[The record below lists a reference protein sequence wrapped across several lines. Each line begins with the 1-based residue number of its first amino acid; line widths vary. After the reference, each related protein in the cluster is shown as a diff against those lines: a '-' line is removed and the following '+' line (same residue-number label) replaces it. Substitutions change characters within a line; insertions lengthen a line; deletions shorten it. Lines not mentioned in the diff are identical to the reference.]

1 MPDRFYS
8 EAALQPQQ
16 LVTLD
21 PQQSHHLLHVLRA
34 ELGDEV
40 HLFDGGPHEY
50 VARVVAKDRK
60 SVRLEVVA
68 RIEGTAESCTSLLV
82 AAAVPKGDRFRT
94 LIEKL
99 TELGVTAYLPIQTK
113 RTVNPFSH
121 SLQQKAEQWVIEACK
136 QSRRNSL
143 LKILPPL
150 TLAELLDAARSIPER
165 YLACAPSDTQVL
177 SDSETSIEPNGP
189 DRSDREPSE
198 GSPLESC
205 RRALLVGPE
214 GGFTADEVLLLR
226 NASWQPL
233 TLGQHVLRIETAA
246 IAGAALLVHSQIKP
260 R

>member
-8 EAALQPQQ
+8 EVALQPRQS
-16 LVTLD
+16 VTLD

-50 VARVVAKDRK
+50 LARVVAKDRK

-68 RIEGTAESCTSLLV
+68 QVEGPAEHCTGLLV
-82 AAAVPKGDRFRT
+82 AAAVPKADRFRT

-99 TELGVTAYLPIQTK
+99 TELGATAYLPVQTK
-113 RTVNPFSH
+113 RSVNPFSP
-121 SLQQKAEQWVIEACK
+121 SLCQKAEQWVIEACK

-143 LKILPPL
+143 LKILAPL
-150 TLAELLDAARSIPER
+150 TLAELLDAAHAIPEK
-165 YLACAPSDTQVL
+165 YVASAPIDLQVL
-177 SDSETSIEPNGP
+177 SNSNTSHEPNSP
-189 DRSDREPSE
+189 DRSDREASDA
-198 GSPLESC
+198 SALLAC

-214 GGFTADEVLLLR
+214 GGFTSDEVLLVR
-226 NASWQPL
+226 DAGWVPL
-233 TLGQHVLRIETAA
+233 SLGQHVLRIETAA
-246 IAGAALLVHSQIKP
+246 IAGAALLVHSQLKP